1 MRLVLL
7 AALRGYQRAISPLL
21 PDACRFEPTC
31 SVYAYEAIAR
41 YGAFKGTWLAVRRL
55 VRCQPLCAGG
65 HDPVP

>member
-21 PDACRFEPTC
+21 PAACRFEPTC

-41 YGAFKGTWLAVRRL
+41 HGTLKGTWLAVRRL
-55 VRCQPLCAGG
+55 ARCQPFYAGG